1 MRLKQE
7 KTLPLAENLLSLSPL
22 QVFPFGFSWKCSQ
35 RQKWKDR
42 ERCYYSLKL
51 LLLQRIQYNHL
62 SEEKR
67 VRKREGVSG
76 TEGGW
81 AVLLWTFSI
90 SYTQQQLPLTSLCL
104 LSGPSVWTHTAL
116 FITKPQ
122 INMNNKLHSV
132 YHLSHNYSFGQKST
146 INVVHMTFY

>member
-1 MRLKQE
+1 MAFHENVLTDKNE
-7 KTLPLAENLLSLSPL
+7 KIGRDVITVLSCCCCSE
-22 QVFPFGFSWKCSQ
+22 FSTNTFQ
-35 RQKWKDR
+35 RKK
-42 ERCYYSLKL
+42 E
-51 LLLQRIQYNHL
+51 
-62 SEEKR
+62 
-67 VRKREGVSG
+67 REGASG

-116 FITKPQ
+116 FIIKPQ
-122 INMNNKLHSV
+122 INTNNKLHSV
-132 YHLSHNYSFGQKST
+132 YHLLYNFSFGQKST